1 MGAFGARLERLL
13 AIGGDEELKAKDDD
27 PRANRF
33 KPVVKFFGPFTID
46 KGDTKT
52 HSFIMPQYIGSVKTM
67 VVAGYEGAYGK
78 AEKATPV
85 RKPLMV
91 LATLPRVLGPEESLK
106 LPVTLFT
113 QEKSIRNVKVDV
125 KVSGPVSVTGSTTQT
140 VQMSASGDLTLDFDL
155 AVKGEVGVAKVIVT
169 ATSGNFKGTDEIE
182 IEVRNPNLPVT
193 RTSDVLLE
201 AGKTWDSA
209 VTPFGISGTNSGL
222 VEISTIPPIN
232 LGSRLRYLL
241 QYPYGCIEQTTSSVF
256 PQLYVDQVK
265 VMNEEEK
272 ARIQRNITAGIE

>member
-1 MGAFGARLERLL
+1 
-13 AIGGDEELKAKDDD
+13 
-27 PRANRF
+27 
-33 KPVVKFFGPFTID
+33 
-46 KGDTKT
+46 
-52 HSFIMPQYIGSVKTM
+52 
-67 VVAGYEGAYGK
+67 
-78 AEKATPV
+78 
-85 RKPLMV
+85 
-91 LATLPRVLGPEESLK
+91 
-106 LPVTLFT
+106 
-113 QEKSIRNVKVDV
+113 
-125 KVSGPVSVTGSTTQT
+125 
-140 VQMSASGDLTLDFDL
+140 MSASGDLTLDFDL

-272 ARIQRNITAGIE
+272 ARIQRNITAGIERLKSFVTRDGGMAYWPGGENSDSWGTSYGGHFLAEAELKGYFVPADMMKRWKKYQKNKALEWRRSDTYYNSDLMQAYRLYTLALAGSPELGAMNRLREMGATPTPAPSR